1 MEEFDDF
8 DGIDTGMLGEDFTIH
23 DALQWCDENGPDADC
38 LELKKLCE
46 ENPEACVEK
55 LEEAERE

>member
-46 ENPEACVEK
+46 ETPEACAEK
-55 LEEAERE
+55 L